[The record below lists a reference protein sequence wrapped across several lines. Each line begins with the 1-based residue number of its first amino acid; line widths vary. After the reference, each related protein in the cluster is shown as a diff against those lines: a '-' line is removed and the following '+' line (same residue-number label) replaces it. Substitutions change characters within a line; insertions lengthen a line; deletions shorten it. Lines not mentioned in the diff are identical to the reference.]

1 MIAAAIDIGT
11 NSVLL
16 TVGRQD
22 AGGAAT
28 ILDDASEITRLGQGV
43 DRERTL
49 QPAALARTVD
59 AVARFAGRARE
70 LGAERIRAVGTSAAR
85 DARNAAEFAALLRDR
100 AGVDLEIL
108 PGEEEARLS
117 YKAVRGDASLGL
129 PAGDLVVADI
139 GGGSVEFIH
148 GDEAG
153 IRFRTSLNCGAV
165 RVTER
170 FFSSDPPSGEQ
181 IAQAAA
187 WVDAQLAALPDLPAG
202 APLVGIGGT
211 FVNLAAVRLGMAN
224 FQPEH
229 LHGTPL
235 DAAEVERQIALF
247 VSMPT
252 ELRRGIPG
260 LEPKRADVITAG
272 ALLVRRILARLS
284 AGEIRASVRGLRYGV
299 LFEMLG
305 ASP

>member
-1 MIAAAIDIGT
+1 M
-11 NSVLL
+11 
-16 TVGRQD
+16 
-22 AGGAAT
+22 
-28 ILDDASEITRLGQGV
+28 
-43 DRERTL
+43 
-49 QPAALARTVD
+49 
-59 AVARFAGRARE
+59 
-70 LGAERIRAVGTSAAR
+70 
-85 DARNAAEFAALLRDR
+85 
-100 AGVDLEIL
+100 
-108 PGEEEARLS
+108 
-117 YKAVRGDASLGL
+117 
-129 PAGDLVVADI
+129 
-139 GGGSVEFIH
+139 
-148 GDEAG
+148 
-153 IRFRTSLNCGAV
+153 
-165 RVTER
+165 
-170 FFSSDPPSGEQ
+170 
-181 IAQAAA
+181 
-187 WVDAQLAALPDLPAG
+187 DAQLAALPDLPAG